1 MRYCLQITPKRAK
14 IKTNIKIHEVFIAL
28 SQNSIKHANIK
39 KILDPWES
47 DRPITKKTIEAIT
60 EIELKIL
67 EML

>member
-1 MRYCLQITPKRAK
+1 MKFLLHYARTYK
-14 IKTNIKIHEVFIAL
+14 II
-28 SQNSIKHANIK
+28 SIKHANIK